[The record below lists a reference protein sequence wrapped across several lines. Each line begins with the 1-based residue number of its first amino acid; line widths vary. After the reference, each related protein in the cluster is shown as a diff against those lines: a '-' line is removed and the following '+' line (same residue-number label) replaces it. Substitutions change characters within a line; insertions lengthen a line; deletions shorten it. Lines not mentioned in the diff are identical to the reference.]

1 MSKSRDLA
9 ALLDSSGD
17 VVAGALDNAGGGG
30 GGAWEV
36 INSTVAS
43 SAASVTFSLSGY
55 SQYKIMLFDVVVG
68 GAATLGGC
76 WLIMKTLNSGAVMSG
91 FTYQWERIGAS
102 AYGTAGYNSWQE
114 PMLAQTWVDP
124 SNVSKLGLCGEM
136 TVIATSDG
144 TQIKSDMTSYNNN
157 SITRTLASV
166 RYAAATQAD
175 QITLQIAGGLTIN
188 GTFTLYGI
196 KTS

>member
-36 INSTVAS
+36 ISSSTISSSVSSVEITIPTTHERYRLMVSNASNSGNAWLYV
-43 SAASVTFSLSGY
+43 SLSTDGSTYLSSGY
-55 SQYKIMLFDVVVG
+55 RYMSRSWQTDSTGNFNTNGYNTSPISLGLILSSFDGQFDLLNFNNTRHKKIMGMYSLTNDNVDGDSTSVLT
-68 GAATLGGC
+68 AANDATSSVSK
-76 WLIMKTLNSGAVMSG
+76 IKFHTNSGTFDS
-91 FTYQWERIGAS
+91 
-102 AYGTAGYNSWQE
+102 
-114 PMLAQTWVDP
+114 
-124 SNVSKLGLCGEM
+124 
-136 TVIATSDG
+136 
-144 TQIKSDMTSYNNN
+144 
-157 SITRTLASV
+157 
-166 RYAAATQAD
+166 
-175 QITLQIAGGLTIN
+175 